1 MSRLGYHDRVVTTI
15 AGFFAGFWF
24 VVAVCWIINIG
35 HLLSM
40 KWDASLEL
48 ALRIMGLVFPFVSVV
63 LPFVSF

>member
-1 MSRLGYHDRVVTTI
+1 MKGFGFGGRTATTI
-15 AGFFAGFWF
+15 GGFFAVFWL

-40 KWDASLEL
+40 KWDASVEL
-48 ALRIMGLVFPFVSVV
+48 ATRLIGLVFPFVSVI